1 MVLTDLRMPGMDGI
15 ELLAKIKEIRPE
27 TMVIVMTAYGT
38 VKTAVQAMKLG
49 AEDYLSKPIDV
60 EELEV
65 ILQKV
70 LEKKGLLEETRTLRE
85 RLEHKYRFD
94 NLVGESPEMLSVF
107 KTIRQV
113 APSFA
118 SVLLL
123 GESGT
128 GKELFAQALH
138 QNSPRR
144 NKPFVKVACAALP
157 ETLLE
162 SELFG
167 HEKGSFTGAVYTR
180 AGRFEAA
187 DGGTLFLDEIG
198 DITPTVQVKLLRFL
212 EEREFERVGGNKTYK
227 VDVRIVAATHR
238 DLKKKLEDG
247 SFRED
252 LYYRLNVIEIHIP
265 PLRERPGDIPL
276 LAHHFL
282 RKYAEANGKD
292 IEGISDEVM
301 ALLLA
306 HPWPGNVR
314 ELENAMERAVVL
326 TTEPD
331 PHARPLSHPAQ
342 GGRVGRPDL
351 ARRSAE
357 PGSAHSGQ
365 HPGRARARGHPAHA
379 RVGGRKHVARR
390 LDPRHQRPQDPV
402 QAEGVPAPGGPG
414 RPEGLEAG
422 LRRLGGDGGRVDHQ
436 QGVDGKGDAEA
447 DEPGVVVERLRARG
461 RRGRPRR
468 ARSRASVAD
477 DGRPVPAAA
486 IAVGAVGQ
494 VEILERAAPPPHE
507 PVVGDEHAGDRAEA
521 AGVAEQPGEDVAG
534 RSRRAAATAA
544 SRCRAC
550 R

>member
-1 MVLTDLRMPGMDGI
+1 MSVKGRIVVIDDEVNAAAALETLLREDGYDVARAHDGRAGLALLEKHDPDVVLTDLRMPGMDGI

-38 VKTAVQAMKLG
+38 VKTAVRAMKLG
-49 AEDYLSKPIDV
+49 AEDYLGKPIDV
-60 EELEV
+60 DELEV
-65 ILQKV
+65 VLQKA
-70 LEKKGLLEETRTLRE
+70 LERKGLLEEARSLRE
-85 RLEHKYRFD
+85 RLEHKYRLD

-113 APSFA
+113 APSSA

-138 QNSPRR
+138 QHSPRR
-144 NKPFVKVACAALP
+144 SRPFVKVACAALP

-212 EEREFERVGGNKTYK
+212 EEREFERVGGNKTFK

-238 DLKKKLEDG
+238 DLKRKLEDG

-265 PLRERPGDIPL
+265 PMRERPGDIPL

-282 RKYAEANGKD
+282 RKYADANGK
-292 IEGISDEVM
+292 ELKGISDEVL
-301 ALLLA
+301 ALLLS

-326 TTEPD
+326 SDGPTLTPVHFPTLRKAPGEEA
-331 PHARPLSHPAQ
+331 ARPAAGS
-342 GGRVGRPDL
+342 
-351 ARRSAE
+351 SALVRI
-357 PGSAHSGQ
+357 PGSTLADLEREAILRTLEAVGGSTSKAAAILDISARKIQYKLKEYQAEGAV
-365 HPGRARARGHPAHA
+365 HPRVRQADAHA
-379 RVGGRKHVARR
+379 R
-390 LDPRHQRPQDPV
+390 D
-402 QAEGVPAPGGPG
+402 
-414 RPEGLEAG
+414 
-422 LRRLGGDGGRVDHQ
+422 LG
-436 QGVDGKGDAEA
+436 
-447 DEPGVVVERLRARG
+447 
-461 RRGRPRR
+461 
-468 ARSRASVAD
+468 
-477 DGRPVPAAA
+477 
-486 IAVGAVGQ
+486 
-494 VEILERAAPPPHE
+494 
-507 PVVGDEHAGDRAEA
+507 
-521 AGVAEQPGEDVAG
+521 
-534 RSRRAAATAA
+534 T
-544 SRCRAC
+544 
-550 R
+550 

>member
-1 MVLTDLRMPGMDGI
+1 MSVKGRLVVIDDEVNAAAALEILLKEDGYDVTRAHDARAGLQLLEKVVPDVVLTDLRMPGMDGI

-27 TMVIVMTAYGT
+27 TMVILMTAYGT
-38 VKTAVQAMKLG
+38 VKTAVKAMKLG

-65 ILQKV
+65 VLQKA
-70 LEKKGLLEETRTLRE
+70 LERKGLLAEARALRE

-113 APSFA
+113 APSSA

-144 NKPFVKVACAALP
+144 NKPFIKVACAALP

-167 HEKGSFTGAVYTR
+167 HEKGSFTGAIYTR

-187 DGGTLFLDEIG
+187 DGGTLFLDELG

-212 EEREFERVGGNKTYK
+212 EEREFERVGGNKTFK

-238 DLKKKLEDG
+238 DLRKKLEDG

-265 PLRERPGDIPL
+265 ALRDRPGDIPL

-282 RKYAEANGKD
+282 RKYAEANAKD
-292 IEGISDEVM
+292 LKGISDDVL
-301 ALLLA
+301 ALLLS

-314 ELENAMERAVVL
+314 ELENALERAVVL
-326 TTEPD
+326 SDGPTLTTAHFPTLRRADAAE
-331 PHARPLSHPAQ
+331 APLPQPGVASL
-342 GGRVGRPDL
+342 GVRI
-351 ARRSAE
+351 
-357 PGSAHSGQ
+357 PGSTLGDLEREAIL
-365 HPGRARARGHPAHA
+365 RTLEA
-379 RVGGRKHVARR
+379 VGGSTSK
-390 LDPRHQRPQDPV
+390 
-402 QAEGVPAPGGPG
+402 
-414 RPEGLEAG
+414 
-422 LRRLGGDGGRVDHQ
+422 
-436 QGVDGKGDAEA
+436 
-447 DEPGVVVERLRARG
+447 
-461 RRGRPRR
+461 
-468 ARSRASVAD
+468 
-477 DGRPVPAAA
+477 AAA
-486 IAVGAVGQ
+486 ILDISARKIQYKLKEYQQTGLVPTRRGVTA
-494 VEILERAAPPPHE
+494 LA
-507 PVVGDEHAGDRAEA
+507 RAE
-521 AGVAEQPGEDVAG
+521 D
-534 RSRRAAATAA
+534 
-544 SRCRAC
+544 
-550 R
+550 

>member
-1 MVLTDLRMPGMDGI
+1 MSSKGRIVVIDDEVNAAAALETLLKEDGYDVARAHEARTGLQLVERHDPDLVLTDLRMPGMDGI
-15 ELLAKIKEIRPE
+15 ELLAKIKELRPE
-27 TMVIVMTAYGT
+27 TMVILMTAYGT
-38 VKTAVQAMKLG
+38 VKTAVKAMKLG
-49 AEDYLSKPIDV
+49 AEDYLGKPIDV

-65 ILQKV
+65 VLQKA
-70 LEKKGLLEETRTLRE
+70 LERKGLLAEARSLRE
-85 RLEHKYRFD
+85 RLEHKYKLD

-113 APSFA
+113 SASFA

-138 QNSPRR
+138 QTSPRHK
-144 NKPFVKVACAALP
+144 KPFVKVACAALP

-167 HEKGSFTGAVYTR
+167 HEKGSFTGAIFTR

-212 EEREFERVGGNKTYK
+212 EEREFERVGGNKTFK

-265 PLRERPGDIPL
+265 ALRERPGDIPL

-282 RKYAEANGKD
+282 RKYAEANSKD
-292 IEGISDEVM
+292 LRGIGDDVL
-301 ALLLA
+301 ALLLS

-326 TTEPD
+326 SDGTALYPAHFPTLRRAASDGSGHP
-331 PHARPLSHPAQ
+331 PAQ
-342 GGRVGRPDL
+342 APSLGVRI
-351 ARRSAE
+351 
-357 PGSAHSGQ
+357 PGSPLADLE
-365 HPGRARARGHPAHA
+365 REAILRTLEA
-379 RVGGRKHVARR
+379 VGGSTSK
-390 LDPRHQRPQDPV
+390 
-402 QAEGVPAPGGPG
+402 
-414 RPEGLEAG
+414 
-422 LRRLGGDGGRVDHQ
+422 
-436 QGVDGKGDAEA
+436 
-447 DEPGVVVERLRARG
+447 
-461 RRGRPRR
+461 
-468 ARSRASVAD
+468 
-477 DGRPVPAAA
+477 AAA
-486 IAVGAVGQ
+486 ILDISARKIQYKLKEYQQQGALTSAGARGP
-494 VEILERAAPPPHE
+494 LSPPK
-507 PVVGDEHAGDRAEA
+507 G
-521 AGVAEQPGEDVAG
+521 
-534 RSRRAAATAA
+534 
-544 SRCRAC
+544 
-550 R
+550 

>member
-1 MVLTDLRMPGMDGI
+1 MSSKGRIVVIDDEVNAAAALETLLKEDGYEVARAHDARTGLQLLEKVAPDLVLTDLRMPGMDGI
-15 ELLAKIKEIRPE
+15 ELLAKIKELRPE

-38 VKTAVQAMKLG
+38 VKTAVKAMKLG
-49 AEDYLSKPIDV
+49 AEDYLGKPIDV

-65 ILQKV
+65 VLQKA
-70 LEKKGLLEETRTLRE
+70 LERKGLLAEARSLRE
-85 RLEHKYRFD
+85 RLEHKYKLD

-113 APSFA
+113 AASSA

-138 QNSPRR
+138 QTSPRR
-144 NKPFVKVACAALP
+144 QKPFVKVACAALP

-167 HEKGSFTGAVYTR
+167 HEKGSFTGAIFTR

-212 EEREFERVGGNKTYK
+212 EEREFERVGGNKTFK

-265 PLRERPGDIPL
+265 ALRERPGDIPL

-282 RKYAEANGKD
+282 RKYADANSKD
-292 IEGISDEVM
+292 IRGIGDDVM

-326 TTEPD
+326 SDGTELLPNHFPTLRRAAGD
-331 PHARPLSHPAQ
+331 EA
-342 GGRVGRPDL
+342 GRTPSQTSSLGVRI
-351 ARRSAE
+351 
-357 PGSAHSGQ
+357 PGSPLADLE
-365 HPGRARARGHPAHA
+365 REAILRTLEA
-379 RVGGRKHVARR
+379 VGGSTSK
-390 LDPRHQRPQDPV
+390 
-402 QAEGVPAPGGPG
+402 
-414 RPEGLEAG
+414 
-422 LRRLGGDGGRVDHQ
+422 
-436 QGVDGKGDAEA
+436 
-447 DEPGVVVERLRARG
+447 
-461 RRGRPRR
+461 
-468 ARSRASVAD
+468 
-477 DGRPVPAAA
+477 AAA
-486 IAVGAVGQ
+486 ILDISARKIQYKLKEYQQQGALTPRRPDAV
-494 VEILERAAPPPHE
+494 
-507 PVVGDEHAGDRAEA
+507 
-521 AGVAEQPGEDVAG
+521 
-534 RSRRAAATAA
+534 ATTK
-544 SRCRAC
+544 
-550 R
+550 